1 MITMAGVPAI
11 MRAML
16 DHVVPQLKT
25 GTKVLSET
33 IDAGLK
39 EGDVASDLR
48 EIAKHHPDTTI
59 GSYPYM
65 NEKGFAT
72 RIVVRSRDASKL
84 AAAKAEVEA
93 MAERVR
99 AALQTRKAAQPAP

>member
-1 MITMAGVPAI
+1 
-11 MRAML
+11 ML

-25 GTKVLSET
+25 GAKVLSET

-39 EGDVASDLR
+39 EGDIASDLR
-48 EIAKHHPDTTI
+48 DIAKRHPDTTI

-72 RIVVRSRDASKL
+72 RIVVRSRDAEKL
-84 AAAKAEVEA
+84 AAAKVEVET
-93 MAERVR
+93 MAARIR
-99 AALQTRKAAQPAP
+99 AALGK

>member
-1 MITMAGVPAI
+1 

-16 DHVVPQLKT
+16 DHVVPQLQT

-39 EGDVASDLR
+39 EGDVATDLR
-48 EIAKHHPDTTI
+48 EIAKNHPETTI

-72 RIVVRSRDASKL
+72 RIVVRSRDAAKL
-84 AAAKAEVEA
+84 AAAAAELQA
-93 MAERVR
+93 MSQRIL
-99 AALQTRKAAQPAP
+99 AALSAKRNAD